1 MRGFLLLPLI
11 ITISLSGIA
20 YLFKEPVEDVI
31 YKDLYF
37 GNSAQTIQ
45 LPMSQAVLKTERD
58 FPGYCGYSLCECNS
72 KFT

>member
-31 YKDLYF
+31 YAI
-37 GNSAQTIQ
+37 NSYNNRS
-45 LPMSQAVLKTERD
+45 LPQS
-58 FPGYCGYSLCECNS
+58 
-72 KFT
+72 